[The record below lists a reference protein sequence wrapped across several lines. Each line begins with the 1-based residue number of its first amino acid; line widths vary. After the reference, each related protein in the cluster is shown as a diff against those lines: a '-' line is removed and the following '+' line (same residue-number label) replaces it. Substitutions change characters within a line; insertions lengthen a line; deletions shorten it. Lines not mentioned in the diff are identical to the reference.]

1 MALFFGEWEFP
12 SQENTIETCKV
23 FAEYIDNG
31 AKGDDFEGFK
41 ILYRLHDLHNGTGVF
56 IAEADDTTKVFDHGA
71 PFIKIGKCKVKVRQ
85 MMTDSECVEAY
96 KRNWK

>member
-1 MALFFGEWEFP
+1 MTLFFGEWEFP
-12 SQENTIETCKV
+12 SQENTIETCKI

-56 IAEADDTTKVFDHGA
+56 IAEAEDTKNFLIMGH
-71 PFIKIGKCKVKVRQ
+71 PL
-85 MMTDSECVEAY
+85 
-96 KRNWK
+96 